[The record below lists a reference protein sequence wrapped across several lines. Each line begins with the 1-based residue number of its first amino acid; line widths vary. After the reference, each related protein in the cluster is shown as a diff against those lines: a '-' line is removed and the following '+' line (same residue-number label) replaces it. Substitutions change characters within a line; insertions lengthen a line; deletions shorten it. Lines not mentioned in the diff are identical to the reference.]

1 MQYENK
7 MKSIFPIDK
16 FEHIKTP
23 FYYYDTRLLQE
34 TLKTVSTEAAKKKNF
49 HVHYA
54 IKANANPKILGI
66 IARSGL
72 GADCVSGGEIEA
84 AVKAGFPADKIVFAG
99 VGKADWEINLALKSS
114 IFCFNVESIPEL
126 EIINELAQKKNQVA
140 NVCFRINPDVGAHTH
155 ANIKT
160 GLAENKFGI
169 AMRDMLPIIKRAE
182 EMKNIKFIGLHFHIG
197 SQILNMDDF
206 TALCNRI
213 NELQNTLE
221 EHHITVRNINVGGGL
236 GIDYYDPHG
245 HTIPDFK
252 EYFDTYYTHLQLR
265 PGQQVHF
272 ELGRSIVAQMGTL
285 ITRTL
290 YVKHG
295 TYKRFCIVDAGMT
308 DLIRPALYHAHHSI
322 ENLSSN
328 EPPEAYDVVGPIC
341 ESSDVFDKDV
351 ELNKVHRG
359 DLIAIRSAGAYGEIM
374 ACQYNCRPLPAGI
387 TAEDID

>member
-54 IKANANPKILGI
+54 IKANANPKILDI

-99 VGKADWEINLALKSS
+99 VGKADWEINLALEAS

-140 NVCFRINPDVGAHTH
+140 NPDVGAHTH

-160 GLAENKFGI
+160 GPAENKFGI

-236 GIDYYDPHG
+236 GIDYNDPHG

-290 YVKHG
+290 YVKQG